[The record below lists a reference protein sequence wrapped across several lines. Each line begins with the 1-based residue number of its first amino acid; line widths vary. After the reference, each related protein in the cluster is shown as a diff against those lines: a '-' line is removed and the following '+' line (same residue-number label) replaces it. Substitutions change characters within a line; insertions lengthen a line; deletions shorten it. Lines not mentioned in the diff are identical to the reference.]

1 MAYFINTLLIFAFL
15 FLGFL
20 FVCTVV
26 FGFALLIFGRRDKEM
41 RVSEKED

>member
-26 FGFALLIFGRRDKEM
+26 FGFALLIFGRDKEM